1 MTNVKKVEVKTV
13 SLNSALIIGLVALLI
28 GFFGGSIYNAY
39 KSDSGGASQNPA
51 LNAPTQNSAR
61 MFALEQQ
68 VKSNPNNA
76 AAWVE
81 LGNLYF
87 DSNKYL
93 DSIGAYTQY
102 LSINPKNPNVW
113 TDLGI
118 MYRRAGNPTEAIA
131 SFDKAI
137 EVNPRH
143 EQSRY
148 NKGRVLYDDMGFQDE
163 ALKVWEELSK
173 INPNY
178 RVDEKGRT
186 IMDLIKKR

>member
-1 MTNVKKVEVKTV
+1 MTNVKKVEIKTV
-13 SLNSALIIGLVALLI
+13 SLNSALIIGLIALLI
-28 GFFGGSIYNAY
+28 GFFGGSIYTSY
-39 KSDSGGASQNPA
+39 KSDSGGGSQNPA
-51 LNAPTQNSAR
+51 ANASIQNSAR

-76 AAWVE
+76 VAWVE

-87 DSNKYL
+87 DSNKFQ
-93 DSIGAYTQY
+93 DSIRAYTQY
-102 LSINPKNPNVW
+102 LSINPNNANVW

-131 SFDKAI
+131 SFEKAM
-137 EVNPRH
+137 EVNPSH
-143 EQSRY
+143 EPSRY

-163 ALKVWEELSK
+163 AVKVWLELSK

-178 RVDEKGRT
+178 RTEDGRT
-186 IMDLIKKR
+186 ISDLIKNP